1 MIIVY
6 YQKRG
11 SIYNTGITTQVYRSF
26 KDLKDEVNSYSCI
39 SDKNLMQKPDM
50 RSIYNCA
57 RFIAHQNGNIV
68 FKIQKKYF

>member
-26 KDLKDEVNSYSCI
+26 KELKDEVRSYACI
-39 SDKNLMQKPDM
+39 FDNTFKYKPDM
-50 RSIYNCA
+50 RSIYDCVK
-57 RFIAHQNGNIV
+57 FIAHQNGNIV
-68 FKIQKKYF
+68 FKIQIKYF